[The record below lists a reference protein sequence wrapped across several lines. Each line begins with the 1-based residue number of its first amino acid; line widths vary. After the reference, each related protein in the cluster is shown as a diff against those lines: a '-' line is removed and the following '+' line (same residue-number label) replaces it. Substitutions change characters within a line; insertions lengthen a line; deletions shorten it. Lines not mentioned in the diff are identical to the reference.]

1 MFESIETFRLQLLFF
16 FLSEFNIL
24 FELPQPPPLHWFRT
38 LSFSEDGLLK
48 CLQHSVKRRQDFIT
62 SNFVADK
69 ISWFLNSILGVKRK
83 TPKDDWNTSFV
94 QHPKQEKKKI
104 NMSVYKASKSCRNLD
119 APFIM
124 CRRLFFNFSVKRI
137 SNRNRKGSRK
147 KLLLFTLLSQIH
159 LDMVIFGLSSVSCIR
174 QTNVFDLPWLAFY
187 HWLQHF
193 QFQL

>member
-16 FLSEFNIL
+16 FSFRVQHSLWTSSATPAYL
-24 FELPQPPPLHWFRT
+24 RKVHWFRT

-69 ISWFLNSILGVKRK
+69 ISLFLNSILGVKRK
-83 TPKDDWNTSFV
+83 TPKDDSNTSFV

-137 SNRNRKGSRK
+137 SNRNRKGK
-147 KLLLFTLLSQIH
+147 KKEKNWYCLRSFHKSILT
-159 LDMVIFGLSSVSCIR
+159 
-174 QTNVFDLPWLAFY
+174 W
-187 HWLQHF
+187 
-193 QFQL
+193 